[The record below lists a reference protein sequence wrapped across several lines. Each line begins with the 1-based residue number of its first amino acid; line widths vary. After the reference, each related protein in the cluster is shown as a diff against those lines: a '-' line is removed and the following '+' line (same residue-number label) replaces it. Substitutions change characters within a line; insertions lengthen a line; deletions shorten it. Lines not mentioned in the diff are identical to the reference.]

1 MCVISIDLT
10 IEDIDNLE
18 LPFRFSNKVSLLVLN
33 VLHLFIQ
40 IFRFWDFR
48 YRFIHRVASSDI

>member
-18 LPFRFSNKVSLLVLN
+18 FPFRFSNKVSLLVLN

-40 IFRFWDFR
+40 IFRF
-48 YRFIHRVASSDI
+48 